1 MGESGHYGLF
11 SISSMCDQYMYDT
24 IHHTEVQSHHCP
36 ICGEMKALTNDKEF
50 AGKKLDDEDLVGY
63 ILAGL
68 DSDFDSVISV
78 VVACVETI
86 SVSEL
91 YGHLV
96 CHE

>member
-1 MGESGHYGLF
+1 
-11 SISSMCDQYMYDT
+11 
-24 IHHTEVQSHHCP
+24 
-36 ICGEMKALTNDKEF
+36 MKALTNDKEF